1 MNNLHTFSDIKTLV
15 FDVDGVMT
23 DCSVL
28 VMEDGQLL
36 RTMNVRDGYAM
47 KMAVRAG
54 YRVIIITAGRSPGV
68 EIRLRALGVTDILL
82 GREDKATAL
91 LELMQ
96 QYGFSPEE
104 TLYMGDDV
112 PDRGALQ
119 MVGLPTCPQDA
130 IPEVR
135 EICRYIS
142 PIPGGK
148 GCVRDVIEKVM
159 RLQGHWPQ

>member
-1 MNNLHTFSDIKTLV
+1 MNNLHTFSDIKTFV

-112 PDRGALQ
+112 PDLKILSR
-119 MVGLPTCPQDA
+119 
-130 IPEVR
+130 PEVLVR
-135 EICRYIS
+135 RTPFRKSGKYVGIS
-142 PIPGGK
+142 RPYPAERVVCAMSLRK
-148 GCVRDVIEKVM
+148 
-159 RLQGHWPQ
+159 

>member
-1 MNNLHTFSDIKTLV
+1 MNNLHIFKNIRTFV
-15 FDVDGVMT
+15 FDVDGVLT

-36 RTMNVRDGYAM
+36 RTMNVRDGFAI

-54 YRVIIITAGRSPGV
+54 YRVIIITAGRSAGV

-82 GREDKATAL
+82 GREDKSVAL
-91 LELMQ
+91 AEMMK
-96 QYGFSPEE
+96 QYDIAAEE
-104 TLYMGDDV
+104 TLYMGDDF
-112 PDRGALQ
+112 PDKAAMH

-130 IPEVR
+130 TPEIRAVAQ
-135 EICRYIS
+135 YVS
-142 PIPGGK
+142 PIGGGR

-159 RLQGHWPQ
+159 RLNGHWPQ